1 VTGTVRAHVVV
12 GKRDERVAGPPDADI
27 QVIVPLEDA
36 TLDPAVAYMQ
46 GRLKAVGHTGLLFEL
61 LRNGEIERAVRE
73 AAALA

>member
-1 VTGTVRAHVVV
+1 VTATVRAHVVV
-12 GKRDERVAGPPDADI
+12 GKRDERVVGPPDADI

-36 TLDPAVAYMQ
+36 ARDPAEAYMQ